1 MALAKVFSGAV
12 MGLEAMPIEIE
23 VDLAPGIHSFQLVG
37 LADKAIAESKE
48 RIAAAI
54 KNTGALPP
62 QQLNRRIIV
71 NLAPAD
77 LKKEGS
83 LYDLAIAISYLI
95 ASEQI
100 KCPRDLERTFF
111 IGELSLEGLLRPVS
125 GILPLALAAR
135 REGFRALVMPVQNQ
149 KEAQWVQGLTLYA
162 AHSLRE
168 VIEFLEGTRLPPV
181 PAPLE
186 KELRPEPRHDLA
198 AIQGQEGARRALEIA
213 AAGGHHL
220 LFSGPP
226 GAGKTLL
233 AETLPSLLPP
243 LGEEEALEVT
253 RIWSVA
259 GLLNPDTGML
269 WERPF
274 RAPHHTASG
283 IALVGGGAW
292 PRPGE
297 ITLAH
302 RGVLFL
308 DELPEFHRD
317 VIENL
322 RQPLETGTITIARV
336 QNSLTFPARFQLIAA
351 MNPCPCGYAGDPA
364 HQCTCP
370 LGTIM
375 RYRKKIS
382 GPVLDRIDMHL
393 EVPAVKHDDLLDS
406 RLAESSASVRVR
418 VERARAIQ
426 EDRFKEWRTHTRR
439 LVHTNADMG
448 LEAIRTLIGL
458 DAPCRQTLRHAAET
472 LKLSARSYHRLL
484 KVARTIADLAGEKN
498 IAPEHILEA
507 MQYRPKDPEP

>member
-12 MGLEAMPIEIE
+12 MGLEAVPIEVE
-23 VDLAPGIHSFQLVG
+23 VDLAPGMHSFQLVG
-37 LADKAIAESKE
+37 LADKAVAESKE

-77 LKKEGS
+77 FKKEGS
-83 LYDLAIAISYLI
+83 LYDLAIAVSYLI
-95 ASEQI
+95 ASEQV
-100 KCPRDLERTFF
+100 KCPPNLGRMFF
-111 IGELSLEGLLRPVS
+111 IGELSLEGSLRPVS
-125 GILPLALAAR
+125 GVLALALAAR
-135 REGFRALVMPVQNQ
+135 RDGFHTLIVPRRNH
-149 KEAQWVQGLTLYA
+149 KEARWVRGLRLYA
-162 AHSLRE
+162 ADNLRE
-168 VIEFLEGTRLPPV
+168 VIEFLEGTRVLPESV
-181 PAPLE
+181 PLAREP
-186 KELRPEPRHDLA
+186 RPECRHDLTH
-198 AIQGQEGARRALEIA
+198 IQGQEGARRALEIA

-233 AETLPSLLPP
+233 AEALPSLLPP

-259 GLLNPDTGML
+259 GLLHPDIGML

-283 IALVGGGAW
+283 VALVGGGAW

-308 DELPEFHRD
+308 DEFPEFHRD

-322 RQPLETGTITIARV
+322 RQPLETGAITIARA
-336 QNSLTFPARFQLIAA
+336 QSSLTFPARFQLIAA
-351 MNPCPCGYAGDPA
+351 MNPCPCGFAGDPLR
-364 HQCTCP
+364 QCACS
-370 LGTIM
+370 LGAIT

-382 GPVLDRIDMHL
+382 GPILDRIDMHL
-393 EVPAVKHDDLLDS
+393 EVPAVKHESLLNAQA
-406 RLAESSASVRVR
+406 AESSASVRLR
-418 VERARAIQ
+418 VERARAMQ
-426 EDRFKEWRTHTRR
+426 EQRFKARR
-439 LVHTNADMG
+439 PNAVRPIRTNADMG
-448 LEAIRTLIGL
+448 LEAIRAFIGL
-458 DAPCRQTLRHAAET
+458 DARCRQTLRQAVES
-472 LKLSARSYHRLL
+472 LQLSARSYHRLL
-484 KVARTIADLAGEKN
+484 KVARTIADLTGEEN

-507 MQYRPKDPEP
+507 MQYRPKME